1 MRLTTIGTGTAA
13 PSPTRV
19 QAGHLVEAGDVRLLL
34 DCGSGVVARMAEL
47 GLRWQ
52 DVTHVALTHF
62 HADHITDLVNLV
74 VAWRYGQLPPRSA
87 PATLLGP
94 PGTVALV
101 ERLAAALWES
111 LRAPGF
117 PLEVRELTPGAEP
130 TALGAALTIEA
141 RKVPHTDES
150 VAYSVERGGARL
162 VYTGDT
168 AFDPA
173 LGEWASSCDVLLC
186 ECSLP
191 RDIAVP
197 THLTPEECGAL
208 AAIARPRLLA
218 LTHLYPPVE
227 RVDVRA
233 IVAERFHGPVVVAT
247 DGWSTEIEDRR
258 CWS

>member
-94 PGTVALV
+94 PGTAALV

-111 LRAPGF
+111 LR
-117 PLEVRELTPGAEP
+117 
-130 TALGAALTIEA
+130 
-141 RKVPHTDES
+141 
-150 VAYSVERGGARL
+150 
-162 VYTGDT
+162 
-168 AFDPA
+168 
-173 LGEWASSCDVLLC
+173 
-186 ECSLP
+186 
-191 RDIAVP
+191 
-197 THLTPEECGAL
+197 
-208 AAIARPRLLA
+208 
-218 LTHLYPPVE
+218 
-227 RVDVRA
+227 
-233 IVAERFHGPVVVAT
+233 
-247 DGWSTEIEDRR
+247 
-258 CWS
+258 